1 MYNVAKDLGTVEKGK
16 LADLTFVNGDP
27 LTDIKQLANVAGV
40 MKGGRFYG
48 VAELEQPFVAPTP
61 SAAVTPQNR
70 IDAPLAHPGKA
81 PWWHDMHE
89 MVDGCQRHDD

>member
-1 MYNVAKDLGTVEKGK
+1 VEKGK

-27 LTDIKQLANVAGV
+27 LTDIKQLANVAAV
-40 MKGGRFYG
+40 MKGGRYFS
-48 VAELEQPFVAPTP
+48 VTELEQPFVTPTP
-61 SAAVTPQNR
+61 SAAATPQNR

-81 PWWHDMHE
+81 PWWHDMRE